1 MSRFEVTEA
10 KPWYCGAIIRR
21 LRSEHKAA
29 VAWLGL
35 NSHREIRDKFD
46 ASSFTRAYFIDGHL
60 SGLGGVMGSALSTS
74 GFVWLALTEEAA
86 VHPYAVAREAKR
98 QMAEIMQTKHVLR
111 TTLIP
116 EDRSA
121 LRFALRIG
129 FEIEHST
136 PIPVGTG
143 HVLSV
148 IFVRRGQ
155 LAA

>member
-1 MSRFEVTEA
+1 MSRFDVTEA
-10 KPWYCGAIIRR
+10 KVWHCGAIIRG

-46 ASSFTRAYFIDGHL
+46 ASTFRRAWFIDNRL
-60 SGLGGVMGSALSTS
+60 SGLGGVVGSALSTD
-74 GFVWLALTEEAA
+74 GFIWLALTQDGAN
-86 VHPYAVAREAKR
+86 HSYAVAREAVR
-98 QMAEIMQTKHVLR
+98 QMAEIMRVKHVLR

-116 EDRSA
+116 EDKTA
-121 LRFALRIG
+121 LRFATRLG

-136 PIPVGTG
+136 PVPVGQG

-148 IFVRRGQ
+148 IFARRGQ
-155 LAA
+155 IAA